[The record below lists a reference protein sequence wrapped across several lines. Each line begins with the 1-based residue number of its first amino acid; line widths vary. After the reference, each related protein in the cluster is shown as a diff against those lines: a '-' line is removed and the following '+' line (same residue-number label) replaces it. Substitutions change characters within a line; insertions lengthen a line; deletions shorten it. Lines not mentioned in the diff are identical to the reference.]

1 MVRRSFLALALGIMA
16 SSAAGQPIPQPPR
29 PALPKDPLQIALA
42 WLRSGPESVSAQPG
56 DLAEFVVADRYRS
69 QRSGITHLV
78 LRQRIRGID
87 VWNGDLQINVA
98 SNGRIVSAHDGF
110 VRREAALPAAPR
122 LVARQALLHAARGL
136 GLPHDAVPESLEPAR
151 GATQAQ
157 HFAPGNLSRRPI
169 PAKLV
174 YYPSESGEV
183 RLAWNLVLE
192 PPGRVHAWS
201 INVDAETGDIHSL
214 VDWVSRDAYR
224 AHAFPQ
230 ASPDDGPRS
239 LEVDPADPTAS
250 PFGWHD
256 VNGLPG
262 AESNFTEGGNA
273 IAVEDRNADD
283 AGGFLPS
290 GGASRIF
297 DFPVDFLSAPAAS
310 EAAAITNAFHLV
322 NRLHDLH
329 YHYGF
334 DEPAGN
340 FQEKNFGRGGFE
352 GDPVFVDVQ
361 DGGDTNNAS
370 FFSPPDG
377 TSGVME
383 LYLWFPSGSPPA
395 AVVVQSPPAIA
406 GVLDAGDA
414 EFGPALGTGI
424 TGTLVRA
431 LDPVEGPGQ
440 TATDACSSLTNA
452 AEVSGRIALIDRGVC
467 DFIVKV
473 KNAQNAGAIG
483 AVVVNNQ
490 GDAFIIMGGVDPSI
504 VIPSAFVGQSDGAL
518 LEANLASG
526 VVATLRQASGGRDSA
541 FDNGLIAHEYG
552 HGVSSRLTGGPSNP
566 NCLASA
572 QSDGMSEGW
581 SDFWA
586 ISLTAL
592 PTDTRGDA
600 RAIANWVLGEPPGGP
615 GLRNFPYSTEPAV
628 NPQTFVDVGSTNQPH
643 GVGEIW
649 ALALWEVWWN
659 LVDRV
664 GFDPDLVHGS
674 GGNNRMLQLV
684 MDGLKL
690 QSCNPSFLDGRDAL
704 LSAEQVLFGGVH
716 ECDLWRG
723 FAERGMGVSA
733 GDGGSA
739 SSLSVAEAFDLPV
752 QCVPEPGATLLAIV
766 ALAGAGLVARRCE
779 RAPGTARGARG
790 PALRPASRSRGR
802 S

>member
-1 MVRRSFLALALGIMA
+1 
-16 SSAAGQPIPQPPR
+16 
-29 PALPKDPLQIALA
+29 
-42 WLRSGPESVSAQPG
+42 
-56 DLAEFVVADRYRS
+56 
-69 QRSGITHLV
+69 V

-87 VWNGDLQINVA
+87 VWNGDLQINVD

-136 GLPHDAVPESLEPAR
+136 GLPHDAAPETLEPAR
-151 GATQAQ
+151 GTSQAQ
-157 HFAPGNLSRRPI
+157 RFAPGELSGRPI
-169 PAKLV
+169 PARLV
-174 YYPSESGEV
+174 YYPSASGEV

-192 PPGRVHAWS
+192 PPGRGHAWS

-224 AHAFPQ
+224 THAFPQ

-262 AESNFTEGGNA
+262 AESNSTEGGNA

-283 AGGFLPS
+283 TGGFLPS
-290 GGASRIF
+290 GGISRIF
-297 DFPVDFLSAPAAS
+297 DFPVDFLSAPAVS
-310 EAAAITNAFHLV
+310 EAAAITNAFYLV
-322 NRLHDLH
+322 NRLHDLYH
-329 YHYGF
+329 HYGF

-340 FQEKNFGRGGFE
+340 FQEKNFGRGGLE

-383 LYLWFPSGSPPA
+383 LYLWFPFGSPPA
-395 AVVVQSPPAIA
+395 AVVVQAPPAIA

-452 AEVSGRIALIDRGVC
+452 AEMSGRIALIDRGVC

-490 GDAFIIMGGVDPSI
+490 GDAFISMGGVDPSI

-566 NCLASA
+566 DCLASA

-600 RAIANWVLGEPPGGP
+600 RGIAPWVLGEPPGGP
-615 GLRNFPYSTEPAV
+615 GLRNFPYSTEPGV
-628 NPQTFVDVGSTNQPH
+628 NPQTYADVVFTNQPH

-659 LVDRV
+659 LVDRI

-690 QSCNPSFLDGRDAL
+690 QPCNPSFLDGRDAL

-723 FAERGMGVSA
+723 FAKRGMGVSA

-779 RAPGTARGARG
+779 RAPGTAPGARG
-790 PALRPASRSRGR
+790 PALRPASRSRGK